1 MKSVFIASAVR
12 TAIGKFGGALA
23 PLSAVELGVIAV
35 KEALSRSRVEPAR
48 VNEVIIGH
56 ARVAGNGPNPAR
68 QVSFRSAIPQEIP
81 AYTVNKACGSGLK
94 AIILGC
100 QEILL
105 GNSDVVVAG
114 GMESMSNVPYLVE
127 QARWGLR
134 MGNHHFIDGMYRD
147 GFYCPL
153 SELVMGETAENLA
166 TLYKVSREEQDQ
178 FALRSQQNAATAT
191 RAKKFADELIP
202 VAVRGKKGETKQ
214 LDSDE
219 HIRMDASLDDMEKLA
234 PVFSKTGTIT
244 AGNSSGI
251 TDGAAATVLVSEDE
265 AKRRNLKPLARIID
279 WGIAGV
285 DPKIM
290 GIGPVPAVKK
300 LLAKTGMKLE
310 QFDVV
315 EINEAFAA
323 QVLACLRE
331 LPIDPAKINVNGG
344 AIALGHPIGC
354 SGSRIVTT
362 LAYEMQKRKAR
373 YGLATLCISGGMG
386 IALGIEK
393 V

>member
-35 KEALSRSRVEPAR
+35 KEALSRSQLEPAR

-56 ARVAGNGPNPAR
+56 ARAAGNGPNPAR
-68 QVSFRSAIPQEIP
+68 QVSFRAGIPQEIS

-105 GNSDVVVAG
+105 GNADVIVAG

-134 MGNHHFIDGMYRD
+134 MGNQHFIDGMYRD

-166 TLYKVSREEQDQ
+166 TMYKITRDEQDQ
-178 FALRSQQNAATAT
+178 YALRSQQRAEAAT
-191 RAKKFADELIP
+191 RSKRFADELIP
-202 VAVRGKKGETKQ
+202 VSVPGKKGVAKQ
-214 LDSDE
+214 LDFDE
-219 HIRMDASLDDMEKLA
+219 HIRMDASIADMAKLP
-234 PVFSKTGTIT
+234 PVFTKTGTIT
-244 AGNSSGI
+244 AANSSGI
-251 TDGAAATVLVSEDE
+251 TDGASATVLVSEKE
-265 AKRRNLKPLARIID
+265 AKRRDVKPLARIID
-279 WGIAGV
+279 YGIAGV

-300 LLAKTGMKLE
+300 FLAKTGMKLE
-310 QFDVV
+310 EFDLI

-323 QVLACLRE
+323 QVLACLRD
-331 LPIDPAKINVNGG
+331 LPFDPEKVNVNGG

-354 SGSRIVTT
+354 TGSRIVTT
-362 LAYEMQKRKAR
+362 LVHEMLKREIR

-393 V
+393 L